1 MIALE
6 AKSIQVEVKDQLKLN
21 KTEILQKNKEII
33 EQQRLFIQ
41 TLKEKKDKIKSQ
53 KINEAY
59 ERHESFKLE
68 TISLKK
74 KAIKQLKKASEEEEE
89 MIQRLQSTIQS

>member
-41 TLKEKKDKIKSQ
+41 TLKEKKDKIKS
-53 KINEAY
+53 
-59 ERHESFKLE
+59 
-68 TISLKK
+68 
-74 KAIKQLKKASEEEEE
+74 
-89 MIQRLQSTIQS
+89 